1 MFRSELLSKPKLHQE
16 HSSGADTI
24 HFVFLDISESL
35 DWSTMSSYCSSFV
48 TNYLK
53 LYSLC
58 RLYFFFYKSQSTCHT
73 HFLEVSFVHKRF
85 PMTAVF

>member
-24 HFVFLDISESL
+24 HFVFLDISESFE
-35 DWSTMSSYCSSFV
+35 WSTMSSYCSSFV
-48 TNYLK
+48 INYLK
-53 LYSLC
+53 LYILC
-58 RLYFFFYKSQSTCHT
+58 RLYFFSLKFHSSAKRIHAT
-73 HFLEVSFVHKRF
+73 RF